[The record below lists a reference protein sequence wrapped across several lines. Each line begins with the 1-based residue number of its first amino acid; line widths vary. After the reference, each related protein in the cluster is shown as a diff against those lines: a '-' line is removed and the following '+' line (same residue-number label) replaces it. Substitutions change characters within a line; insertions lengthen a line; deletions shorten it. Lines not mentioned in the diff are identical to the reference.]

1 MMMKP
6 FVGTRT
12 GCPGNAGWLPR
23 AGCPGS
29 GRSGRHQQLV
39 QRQNDRSATGVAAAG
54 GIDTVS
60 VVVHVGVGAALLT
73 AVGASLAS
81 PRKTSAASP
90 GGADADSDEFEDSV
104 RWSVMAVLSFLPY
117 FNFASWAFAAV
128 DSMYGDPAPD
138 DDESNDDR
146 GDDASYYWSLA
157 FLYAVPYVVDGF
169 RLDAFTWLSVA
180 VGAAHVQV
188 ERARY
193 YRADGE
199 ALLPDVNLA
208 FLRRLRLP
216 RVTFPRIDEAVRVDS
231 GGGRRGAGSAAP
243 GDAAG
248 EDEVEDEVDRLLAER
263 ARDELSDFDR
273 RLRDRSRP
281 PND

>member
-1 MMMKP
+1 
-6 FVGTRT
+6 
-12 GCPGNAGWLPR
+12 
-23 AGCPGS
+23 
-29 GRSGRHQQLV
+29 
-39 QRQNDRSATGVAAAG
+39 
-54 GIDTVS
+54 
-60 VVVHVGVGAALLT
+60 
-73 AVGASLAS
+73 
-81 PRKTSAASP
+81 
-90 GGADADSDEFEDSV
+90 V

-128 DSMYGDPAPD
+128 DSMYGDPTPD
-138 DDESNDDR
+138 DDDR
-146 GDDASYYWSLA
+146 GDDALYYWSLA

-216 RVTFPRIDEAVRVDS
+216 RVTFPRIDEAVGVDS

-243 GDAAG
+243 GDDAG
-248 EDEVEDEVDRLLAER
+248 EDGVEDEVDRLLAER

-281 PND
+281 PNN